1 MRATENWNFYA
12 LRVDDN
18 PASNCVDLGVAGA
31 APISGFDTLSYISV
45 EMNNP
50 RDDGLSSGEEL
61 EALGAIEDNLLR
73 LVRGSSK
80 VVYVGRSTHNGT
92 RDFYLYT
99 QGDVLQPVVESLVKE
114 FPSYSMVFGS
124 QPDPDWGV
132 YWRFLYPS
140 PDDFQRMGNRDV
152 LDQLLAHG
160 DAPGLPREIDHFALF
175 EAAGAVQ
182 GFVKSLQGTAI
193 GEVNVETDPE
203 GVTTVSFKTFGSLS
217 DIDEVT
223 IALMRAAEA
232 HDGTYDGWGCAA
244 TSADPEE

>member
-18 PASNCVDLGVAGA
+18 PASNCVDLGVAA
-31 APISGFDTLSYISV
+31 SAPISGFDTLSYISV

-50 RDDGLSSGEEL
+50 REDGLSNGDEL
-61 EALGAIEDNLLR
+61 EALGAIEDTLQL
-73 LVRGSSK
+73 LVRGSSE
-80 VVYVGRSTHNGT
+80 VIYVGRSTHNGT

-99 QGDVLQPVVESLVKE
+99 QGDVLEPLAKRLIDAC
-114 FPSYSMVFGS
+114 PSYRLTFGS
-124 QPDPDWGV
+124 QSDPDWGV

-160 DAPGLPREIDHFALF
+160 DDPDLLREIDHFALF
-175 EAAGAVQ
+175 DTTGDIE

-193 GEVNVETDPE
+193 GEVKVETDAE
-203 GVTTVSFKTFGSLS
+203 GVTTVAFKTFGSLS

-223 IALMRAAEA
+223 IALSRAAEV
-232 HDGTYDGWGCAA
+232 HDGNYDGWGCAA
-244 TSADPEE
+244 TSADPGD